1 MKRISCLPLVIF
13 GYYHPSASLSRHSCL
28 CEIQR
33 LTLLLCFLWALQSL
47 LEKISVAI
55 LNCLP
60 LSGPLGLSTSLVE
73 TLYIEPLSLMSERPK
88 SPAADYMAL
97 ILNLNITESV

>member
-1 MKRISCLPLVIF
+1 MKRISGLPLVIF
-13 GYYHPSASLSRHSCL
+13 GYYHPSASLSRHSRL

-33 LTLLLCFLWALQSL
+33 LTLLLCFLRALQSL
-47 LEKISVAI
+47 LEKISVAM

-88 SPAADYMAL
+88 SPAADYVAL
-97 ILNLNITESV
+97 IPNLDSTEPV

>member
-1 MKRISCLPLVIF
+1 MKRISGLPLVIF
-13 GYYHPSASLSRHSCL
+13 GYYDPSASLSHHSRL
-28 CEIQR
+28 CEIQM
-33 LTLLLCFLWALQSL
+33 LTLLLFPWALQSL

-97 ILNLNITESV
+97 IPNLDIIESV

>member
-73 TLYIEPLSLMSERPK
+73 TLYIEPFIFNVRKTKK
-88 SPAADYMAL
+88 SCSRLYGTDP
-97 ILNLNITESV
+97 